1 MLNFHFRQRFA
12 LELGEAVVHDMR
24 SDLFRKLMT
33 MPMSFFNQTKFGRI
47 ISRMTSDID
56 SVRAGA
62 QDVAFVLV
70 VQGLQMTISA
80 ALMAWYDWKLF
91 SLMVIMA
98 PIIWVV
104 NENYRHEMSRRLR
117 KVQESWSRV
126 ASTLAESVSGIRVT
140 QAFVRHEINAGFF
153 RKLIDI
159 HGENNVGV
167 AQASA
172 VFVPLLQLK
181 SQFFL
186 GAMALLGALRGAALA
201 RLAARGGGRPGDVL
215 FPGQPLL

>member
-1 MLNFHFRQRFA
+1 MNFHFRQRFA

-56 SVRAGA
+56 SVRAGV

-70 VQGLQMTISA
+70 VQGLQMTASA

-91 SLMVIMA
+91 SLMVVLV

-104 NENYRHEMSRRLR
+104 NENYRQRDEPAAAQSAGILEPGFLHARRIG
-117 KVQESWSRV
+117 E
-126 ASTLAESVSGIRVT
+126 
-140 QAFVRHEINAGFF
+140 RH
-153 RKLIDI
+153 
-159 HGENNVGV
+159 
-167 AQASA
+167 
-172 VFVPLLQLK
+172 
-181 SQFFL
+181 
-186 GAMALLGALRGAALA
+186 
-201 RLAARGGGRPGDVL
+201 PGDAGVCAA
-215 FPGQPLL
+215 